1 MVATSDYLPTFN
13 TSPSKR
19 TSCSKPVVLSTGI
32 ILLIGLFFTLLSVL
46 SGESPPEERLM
57 TTPDYR
63 VVSNPI
69 PGGYQFAIETGH
81 GSLSYGR
88 FLEALSDGDIALINV
103 MSTIMRHHSKAQR
116 FSAVFWECHPVTA
129 NSLETTPIE
138 FVLLDAPA
146 LATRANDITAFQD
159 QFHRIEH
166 SSVDG
171 VISFANLGKDAVLVV
186 PTPSEDA
193 GERPVYPQYMTHLAS
208 FHDGA
213 SEAHIYNLWKAVG
226 STFLDVLRQEPDKN
240 KKFWL
245 STSGLGVSWLHIR
258 IDAKPKY
265 YNYVEYKVA

>member
-1 MVATSDYLPTFN
+1 MVATSDHLPTF
-13 TSPSKR
+13 TASPSKR
-19 TSCSKPVVLSTGI
+19 ISCSKPLILSTGV

-46 SGESPPEERLM
+46 SGESLPAERLM
-57 TTPDYR
+57 SSPDYN

-69 PGGYQFAIETGH
+69 PGGFQFTIESGRE
-81 GSLSYGR
+81 SLNYRS
-88 FLEALSDGDIALINV
+88 FLQALADGDIALINV
-103 MSTIMRHHSKAQR
+103 MSTVMRHHSPAKR

-146 LATRANDITAFQD
+146 LATRANDISAFQE
-159 QFHRIEH
+159 QFQRIEH
-166 SSVDG
+166 SSIHG

-186 PTPSEDA
+186 PAPSEDA
-193 GERPVYPQYMTHLAS
+193 GARPGYPHYMTHMAS

-213 SEAHIYNLWKAVG
+213 SESHDYNLWKTIG

-258 IDAKPKY
+258 IDTKPKY